1 MYLDRVI
8 YPVTALGPGNRVAI
22 WTVGCNRKCE
32 GCANP
37 ELWNRHPEQYITA
50 DKLAEYLNAMKDK
63 GIDGI
68 TLTGGEPFYQADE
81 IITMLDKLS
90 FEAEVM
96 AFSGYKLE
104 EIMADP
110 TMKKL
115 LDRIDVLIDGE
126 YIEKLNDGVSALR
139 GSTNQ
144 TIHFLNPDVKDRYM
158 EYMAEGRKIQNFMYD
173 YKTVS
178 VGIHNPS
185 KTFREE

>member
-37 ELWNRHPEQYITA
+37 ELWERHPEQLITA

-68 TLTGGEPFYQADE
+68 TLTGGEPFYQAE
-81 IITMLDKLS
+81 ELVEMLDKLA
-90 FEAEVM
+90 FKADIM
-96 AFSGYKLE
+96 AFSGYKID
-104 EIMADP
+104 EIRADSK
-110 TMKKL
+110 MKKL
-115 LDRIDVLIDGE
+115 LDKLDVRIDGE
-126 YIEKLNDGVSALR
+126 YIEDLNDGVSAR
-139 GSTNQ
+139 SGSTNQ
-144 TIHFLNPDVKDRYM
+144 TIHFLNPKVKESYLKYM
-158 EYMAEGRKIQNFMYD
+158 EGGRQIQNFMYD

-185 KTFREE
+185 KAF